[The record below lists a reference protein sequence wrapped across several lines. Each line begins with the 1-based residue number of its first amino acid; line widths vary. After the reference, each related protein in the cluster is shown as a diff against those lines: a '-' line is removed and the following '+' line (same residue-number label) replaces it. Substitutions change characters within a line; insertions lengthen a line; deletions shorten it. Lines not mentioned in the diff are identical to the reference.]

1 MIKGLSFHVTLAIQF
16 TCLNDIYSCI
26 TFLSILVL
34 ESDVCMI
41 LMCVCFNYSQLF
53 ALYETLPDPS
63 VKNMEG
69 VVDTGINVVA
79 LVYFLVSSGGLSGEQ
94 GARKVSFTA
103 FPLGKKDKHIYYTC
117 IFQKRF

>member
-1 MIKGLSFHVTLAIQF
+1 MT
-16 TCLNDIYSCI
+16 YI
-26 TFLSILVL
+26 TFLSTL

-63 VKNMEG
+63 VKHMEG

-79 LVYFLVSSGGLSGEQ
+79 LVYFLVSTGGLSGEQ

-103 FPLGKKDKHIYYTC
+103 FPLGKKDKHIYC
-117 IFQKRF
+117 SKRRFDYSPKKFFDN

>member
-1 MIKGLSFHVTLAIQF
+1 MSTG
-16 TCLNDIYSCI
+16 
-26 TFLSILVL
+26 
-34 ESDVCMI
+34 MI

-63 VKNMEG
+63 VKHMEG
-69 VVDTGINVVA
+69 VVDIGINVVA

-103 FPLGKKDKHIYYTC
+103 FPLGKKDKHKLYT
-117 IFQKRF
+117 IPKDVLTIAPPKILTTRIIN

>member
-1 MIKGLSFHVTLAIQF
+1 MT
-16 TCLNDIYSCI
+16 YI
-26 TFLSILVL
+26 TFLSTL

-63 VKNMEG
+63 VKHMEG

-103 FPLGKKDKHIYYTC
+103 FPLGKKDKLIYYSKRC
-117 IFQKRF
+117 FDYSPKKIFDD

>member
-1 MIKGLSFHVTLAIQF
+1 
-16 TCLNDIYSCI
+16 
-26 TFLSILVL
+26 
-34 ESDVCMI
+34 MI

-63 VKNMEG
+63 VKHMEG

-103 FPLGKKDKHIYYTC
+103 FPLGKKDKLYTVPKEVLT
-117 IFQKRF
+117 IVQKNFLTTRIIN